1 MLLGYVGWQYLG
13 TNWVSHRTQADIVD
27 KLTQGW
33 AEGEPSVHVD
43 QGDSQA
49 IVKIPRFGD
58 DYEVPVIEGTSDDA
72 LAAGLGHFEGTAAA
86 GQVGNF
92 ALAGHRVTH
101 GQPLADMTELEVG
114 DNVVVETADS
124 VYTYT
129 LVTGGDD
136 LRVSFT
142 DGWVIDPLP
151 TNPDPGGAQPPQTP
165 GGRLLTLTTCAELF
179 HTDDRLVAFGVL
191 SSTRSR

>member
-1 MLLGYVGWQYLG
+1 MVAGVACIAVGSVLLGYVGWQYLG

-27 KLTQGW
+27 KLHESWSQGQ
-33 AEGEPSVHVD
+33 PSVHVD

-72 LAAGLGHFEGTAAA
+72 LAAGIGHFEGTAAA

-114 DNVVVETADS
+114 DHC
-124 VYTYT
+124 
-129 LVTGGDD
+129 
-136 LRVSFT
+136 R
-142 DGWVIDPLP
+142 
-151 TNPDPGGAQPPQTP
+151 
-165 GGRLLTLTTCAELF
+165 R
-179 HTDDRLVAFGVL
+179 
-191 SSTRSR
+191 

>member
-1 MLLGYVGWQYLG
+1 M
-13 TNWVSHRTQADIVD
+13 
-27 KLTQGW
+27 
-33 AEGEPSVHVD
+33 
-43 QGDSQA
+43 
-49 IVKIPRFGD
+49 KIPRFGD

-72 LAAGLGHFEGTAAA
+72 LAAGIGHFEGTAAP

-114 DNVVVETADS
+114 DTVVVETADS

-151 TNPDPGGAQPPQTP
+151 TNPDPGGCAASSDARRATAHADHVRGALPHRRPAR
-165 GGRLLTLTTCAELF
+165 RLRGPVQHPFAL
-179 HTDDRLVAFGVL
+179 DG
-191 SSTRSR
+191 SR